1 MLKLT
6 KCETQEIYM
15 KSILNL
21 LFELNF
27 NFVNVRIIIIIANKT
42 SSQDWFKVDFVFQG
56 QHIV

>member
-1 MLKLT
+1 
-6 KCETQEIYM
+6 M
-15 KSILNL
+15 KSIFNW

>member
-1 MLKLT
+1 
-6 KCETQEIYM
+6 M
-15 KSILNL
+15 KSIFNW

-27 NFVNVRIIIIIANKT
+27 NFVNVRIIIIITNKT